1 MKRIVLLIL
10 GVGLLG
16 IALPTPIA
24 FAEGNA
30 RGLDRKNLDTACSPC
45 KDFFQYANGGW
56 LKDNPV
62 PAAYSSWSVDD
73 EMRERNNTMLKEI
86 LESAAKDV
94 NAPKGTNLQKI
105 GDFFATAMD
114 SVKIESDGYTPIKA
128 ELDKVA
134 AIASV
139 ADLRSV
145 ITEYHTQGN
154 SVLFSCVSEQD
165 FKENTQVI
173 AYAFQGGLGLP
184 DRDYY
189 TKTDAESQKIRDQY
203 LEHVAAMLQLL
214 GDSPESAK
222 AAAQAI
228 MVIETRLAQASLTN
242 VELRDPNNY
251 YNIMTAQ
258 DADKASPN
266 FSWTAYFKGI
276 GYPSIV
282 RFSYAHPKFF
292 AAMDTLLVQTPLADW
307 KSYLRWHVVHAYA
320 PYMSAPFVN
329 ENFRFYAATL
339 AGTKE
344 LRPRWKRVLSAI
356 NGTMGEALGEIY
368 VARAF
373 PPHAKARAQE
383 MIENLKKALATR
395 IQNLPWMTEPTKAMA
410 LKKLSTFNSKI
421 GYPDKFRDYSA
432 LTIDRGSYAANVR
445 RASEFEYHRQMNKIG
460 KPVDRTEWGM
470 APQTINAYYNPLL
483 NEICFPAAI
492 LQPPFFDGDIDDA
505 INYGAMGAVIGHEIS
520 HGFDDQGSQFDADGN
535 MKMWWTDADRT
546 EFERRADVLVRQFDG
561 YVAVDS
567 LHINGK
573 LTLGENIG
581 DLAGLLIS
589 YDGLQLALD
598 GKDRKLI
605 EGFTPEQRFYL
616 SYAQAWRTNQRP
628 EGMKLQINTDVH
640 SPDKWRVLG
649 SLSNIPAFRKAF
661 GCKAGDDM
669 VRPDSLQVQIW

>member
-10 GVGLLG
+10 GIGLLG
-16 IALPTPIA
+16 VGVMTPNS

-30 RGLDRKNLDTACSPC
+30 RGLDVKNFDTTCSPC
-45 KDFFQYANGGW
+45 KDFFEYANGSW
-56 LKDNPV
+56 LMNNPV

-73 EMRERNNTMLKEI
+73 EMRERNNIMLKEI

-94 NAPKGTNLQKI
+94 AAPKGSNRQKI

-114 SVKIESDGYTPIKA
+114 STKVESGGSEPIKP
-128 ELDKVA
+128 ELDKIA

-139 ADLRSV
+139 GDLRNV
-145 ITEYHTQGN
+145 ITEFHTQGN
-154 SVLFSCVSEQD
+154 SVLFNCGSEQD
-165 FKENTQVI
+165 LKENTQVI
-173 AYAFQGGLGLP
+173 AYATQGGLGLP
-184 DRDYY
+184 ERDYY
-189 TKTDAESQKIRDQY
+189 TKTGDESQKIRDQY

-214 GDSPESAK
+214 GDSPEAAK

-228 MVIETRLAQASLTN
+228 MAIETRLAQASLTN
-242 VELRDPNNY
+242 VELRNPANY

-292 AAMDTLLVQTPLADW
+292 VVMDTLLVQTPLSDW
-307 KSYLRWHVVHAYA
+307 KNYLRWHVVHNYA
-320 PYMSAPFVN
+320 AFMSSPFVN

-344 LRPRWKRVLSAI
+344 LRPRWKRVLGTI
-356 NGTMGEALGEIY
+356 NYTMGEALGELY

-383 MIENLKKALATR
+383 MIENLKKALAVR
-395 IQNLPWMTEPTKAMA
+395 IQNLPWMTAPTKEMA
-410 LKKLSTFNSKI
+410 LKKLSTFTSKI
-421 GYPDKFRDYSA
+421 GYPDKWRDYSA
-432 LTIDRGSYAANVR
+432 LTIDRSSYAANVR
-445 RASEFEYHRQMNKIG
+445 RASEFEYRRQMDKIG
-460 KPVDRTEWGM
+460 KPVDRAEWQM
-470 APQTINAYYNPLL
+470 PPQTINAYYNPLL

-546 EFERRADVLVRQFDG
+546 EFERRAEVLVKQFDG

-567 LHINGK
+567 MRINGK

-589 YDGLQLALD
+589 YDGLQLALA
-598 GKDRKLI
+598 GKDRKPI
-605 EGFTPEQRFYL
+605 DGFTPEQRFYL

-628 EGMKLQINTDVH
+628 EGMKLQINTDPH
-640 SPDKWRVLG
+640 SPARWRVLG